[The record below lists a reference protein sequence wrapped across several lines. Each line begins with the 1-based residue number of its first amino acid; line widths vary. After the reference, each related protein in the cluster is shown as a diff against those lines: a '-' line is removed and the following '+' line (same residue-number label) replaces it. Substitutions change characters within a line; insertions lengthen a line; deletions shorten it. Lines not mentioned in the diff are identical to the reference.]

1 MHGTI
6 RRIWWTVG
14 TVSALLLVVALVLVV
29 QARKEAA
36 QAAER
41 SAAGAAADR
50 VAARSASRPAA
61 TPAAPDPAAI
71 ASAETVVRAGAK
83 VVEVCGFESVR
94 LSSAA
99 SEGDNDQRL
108 DEAVAQAPMPWT
120 DMQASGDEAIRA
132 AGFALAAR
140 IEPLVK
146 LASQTRDASVYAI
159 AQSTCASLGNDPST
173 TTAATDKAWCET
185 LDADQ
190 RASLEPDNAIAW
202 LQLAADAEAKRDPT
216 TVDDALR
223 RAAAAPG
230 LRHHTIAA
238 AAQVERHAATQ
249 RASAAALWVHR
260 ALEDAG
266 LHSALLPSSICAE
279 RGRREVCTQIAQRL
293 LDQPNAI
300 GDLAQGLALGR
311 QLGLDEAMLAR
322 KRDELEAVQAAEAT
336 RMERWAGPERYGC
349 AALGSK
355 RDWARKVQAQGEWRA
370 AREAAVAQAGSMD
383 ALLKRYREANA
394 PATPNEGERR

>member
-14 TVSALLLVVALVLVV
+14 TLCALVLVAAVALVV
-29 QARKEAA
+29 QARVEAVRA
-36 QAAER
+36 PDR
-41 SAAGAAADR
+41 SGAGVSAVNAAA
-50 VAARSASRPAA
+50 VASRRPAA
-61 TPAAPDPAAI
+61 EPAAPAGAAI
-71 ASAETVVRAGAK
+71 ASAETVARAGAK
-83 VVEVCGFESVR
+83 VVEVCGFEPVR

-99 SEGDNDQRL
+99 SEEDNDQRL

-120 DMQASGDEAIRA
+120 DMQASGDERIRA

-146 LASQTRDASVYAI
+146 LAAQTRDATVYAM
-159 AQSTCASLGNDPST
+159 AQSTCASLGNDPANSA
-173 TTAATDKAWCET
+173 AATDKAWCET

-190 RASLEPDNAIAW
+190 RASLEPDNAVAW
-202 LQLAADAEAKRDPT
+202 LALAADAEAKRDPT

-223 RAAAAPG
+223 RAAAAPA

-238 AAQVERHAATQ
+238 AAQVERHAAQ
-249 RASAAALWVHR
+249 ARPSAASLWVHR

-266 LHSALLPSSICAE
+266 LHSEVLPASICAD
-279 RGRREVCTQIAQRL
+279 RGRREVCQQIAQRL

-322 KRDELEAVQAAEAT
+322 KRDELEAVQQVEAA

-355 RDWARKVQAQGEWRA
+355 RDWARKAQAQGEWRA
-370 AREAAVAQAGSMD
+370 ARDAAVAQAGSLD
-383 ALLKRYREANA
+383 ALLKRFREANA
-394 PATPNEGERR
+394 PAAPNEGERR